1 MRTRAS
7 LSVAYMHTLYS
18 TTSKYHSQEKEHD
31 FIKFLIGPFLDLE
44 NGNASLMS
52 KCSDHNIFIYSRVC
66 ILTCFLLLIYIS
78 TAVCNPTI

>member
-44 NGNASLMS
+44 NGNVTLIDV
-52 KCSDHNIFIYSRVC
+52 KYRYQNIINKYKQH
-66 ILTCFLLLIYIS
+66 IALHIKYI
-78 TAVCNPTI
+78 NMK